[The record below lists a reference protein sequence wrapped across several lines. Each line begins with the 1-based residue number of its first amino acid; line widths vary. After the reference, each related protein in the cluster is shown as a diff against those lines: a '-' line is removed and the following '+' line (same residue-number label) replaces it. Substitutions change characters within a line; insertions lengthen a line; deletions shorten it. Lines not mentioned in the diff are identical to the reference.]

1 MIPRDALLV
10 AAVFFACVLLIQA
23 LLSFKSLLYW
33 FCRCRRWVDERTHDY
48 QCFRVPRFDDRGM
61 ENPLHRHAA
70 AYVASLPSVERAPVA
85 AVLSA
90 ANKCN
95 EFSLVPVTGYPVG
108 DSFHGFR
115 LSWTV
120 DDSGSLLLR
129 LRRQDRARVLRPYL
143 GHVEAVAK
151 EIHLRR
157 REAMIFTNIGPNWK
171 SASLFNHPATLDA
184 VAMDAEQK
192 TRVRADLEAFLKGRD
207 YYYRLGRVWRRS
219 YLLHGPSGTGK
230 STFAAAMANFLG
242 YDIYD
247 LDLAAVS
254 SAGELKA
261 LLTATR
267 PRSMILVEH
276 LERHIQA
283 NSSRE
288 GMLRFI
294 DRIGEE
300 RVVVC
305 TLTAEGGA
313 EELEP
318 ELTLDVRVHFPLC
331 DFPAFKALA
340 SGYLGLKDHK
350 MYPKVEE
357 VFKGGA
363 MMSPAEVGELMMANR
378 GSPTR
383 ALKSLIGALQQ
394 RPLPPEKSIESDGKF
409 NGGTSVGVSRP
420 EKNALLQRPSAP
432 RRSIESDGT
441 VNGGNSVGVIK
452 LEKDTPT
459 AVRELKKLYS
469 LVKTRSKKNG
479 VMPVEVAAAAA
490 AAGTP
495 LGEVEKEYRY

>member
-10 AAVFFACVLLIQA
+10 AAFFFAGFLLLLRA

-33 FCRCRRWVDERTHDY
+33 FFRCRRWVDERTHDY
-48 QCFRVPRFDDRGM
+48 QNFRIPRFDDRGL

-70 AYVASLPSVERAPVA
+70 AYVASLPSVERAPAA
-85 AVLSA
+85 AVFSD
-90 ANKCN
+90 ANKGN
-95 EFSLVPVTGYPVG
+95 EFSFVPVTGYAVG
-108 DSFHGFR
+108 DSFRGFR

-120 DDSGSLLLR
+120 DDAGGLLLR
-129 LRRQDRARVLRPYL
+129 LRRQDRASVFRPYL
-143 GHVEAVAK
+143 GHVESVAE
-151 EIHLRR
+151 EIHFRR
-157 REAMIFTNIGPNWK
+157 REAMIFTNFGPNWK

-192 TRVRADLEAFLKGRD
+192 ARVRADLEAFLKGRD
-207 YYYRLGRVWRRS
+207 YYHRLCRVWRRS

-261 LLTATR
+261 LLAATR

-276 LERHIQA
+276 VERHIHV
-283 NSSRE
+283 NSGGE
-288 GMLRFI
+288 GMLRFT

-300 RVVVC
+300 RVVVY
-305 TLTAEGGA
+305 TLTGEGVA
-313 EELEP
+313 AALEP
-318 ELTLDVRVHFPLC
+318 ELTVDVRVHFPLC

-340 SGYLGLKDHK
+340 SGYLGLEDHK

-357 VFKGGA
+357 MFKGGA
-363 MMSPAEVGELMMANR
+363 TMSPAEVSEVMMENR
-378 GSPTR
+378 GSPNR

-394 RPLPPEKSIESDGKF
+394 QRPLPPLKSIDSDS
-409 NGGTSVGVSRP
+409 N
-420 EKNALLQRPSAP
+420 
-432 RRSIESDGT
+432 
-441 VNGGNSVGVIK
+441 VNRGNSAGAIK

-459 AVRELKKLYS
+459 AMKELKKLYS
-469 LVKTRSKKNG
+469 LVKTKSKKNG

-495 LGEVEKEYRY
+495 LDELGKEYCY

>member
-1 MIPRDALLV
+1 
-10 AAVFFACVLLIQA
+10 
-23 LLSFKSLLYW
+23 
-33 FCRCRRWVDERTHDY
+33 
-48 QCFRVPRFDDRGM
+48 
-61 ENPLHRHAA
+61 
-70 AYVASLPSVERAPVA
+70 
-85 AVLSA
+85 
-90 ANKCN
+90 
-95 EFSLVPVTGYPVG
+95 
-108 DSFHGFR
+108 
-115 LSWTV
+115 
-120 DDSGSLLLR
+120 
-129 LRRQDRARVLRPYL
+129 
-143 GHVEAVAK
+143 
-151 EIHLRR
+151 
-157 REAMIFTNIGPNWK
+157 MIFTNIGPNWK

-383 ALKSLIGALQQ
+383 ALQSLIGALQQ